1 MYKQWPLGQLPSEL
15 QRPELNQLKD
25 RGYSFGNPTEVV
37 DIFEKK
43 VSDFCGSKFAVAVD
57 CCSNAIFLIL
67 KYINNPQKVKI
78 PYFTYASV
86 PMQILHAGYEF
97 EFVDKKWSGTYKLE
111 PLDVWDF
118 AGRWTKGMY
127 EGGFAALS
135 FQIKKRLPIGRGGMI
150 LCDDYDVP
158 LISYS
163 LAKKC
168 DIIIST
174 LTSIADE
181 CISIEKPVILVDY
194 THNMHGIFSDIYP
207 NQFSSI
213 IAKNNQDLLVKFKNI
228 YESNSFT
235 LSNYKKIFSKV
246 CNKFSFMINSSI
258 SNNIEKH
265 LN

>member
-1 MYKQWPLGQLPSEL
+1 MYKQWPLGQLPPEL

-43 VSDFCGSKFAVAVD
+43 VADFCGSKFAIAVD

-97 EFVDKKWSGTYKLE
+97 EFIEKEWSGIYKLD
-111 PLDVWDF
+111 PLNVWDF

-127 EGGFAALS
+127 EGGYAALS

-150 LCDDYDVP
+150 LCDDYEAYTWFKKACYDGRDLEKNYMEDDIEMLGWHMYMTP
-158 LISYS
+158 EDAARGIILMDNISEINEDSHSYMS
-163 LAKKC
+163 YK
-168 DIIIST
+168 
-174 LTSIADE
+174 
-181 CISIEKPVILVDY
+181 
-194 THNMHGIFSDIYP
+194 
-207 NQFSSI
+207 
-213 IAKNNQDLLVKFKNI
+213 DLRLN
-228 YESNSFT
+228 
-235 LSNYKKIFSKV
+235 KV
-246 CNKFSFMINSSI
+246 FNGV
-258 SNNIEKH
+258 
-265 LN
+265 

>member
-150 LCDDYDVP
+150 LCDDYDAYTWFKRACYDGRNLEKNYMEDDIEMLGWHMYMTP
-158 LISYS
+158 EDAARGIILMDNISEVNDDSHSYMS
-163 LAKKC
+163 YK
-168 DIIIST
+168 
-174 LTSIADE
+174 
-181 CISIEKPVILVDY
+181 
-194 THNMHGIFSDIYP
+194 
-207 NQFSSI
+207 
-213 IAKNNQDLLVKFKNI
+213 DLRLN
-228 YESNSFT
+228 
-235 LSNYKKIFSKV
+235 KIFNGV
-246 CNKFSFMINSSI
+246 
-258 SNNIEKH
+258 
-265 LN
+265 

>member
-1 MYKQWPLGQLPSEL
+1 MYKQWPLGQLPPEL

-43 VSDFCGSKFAVAVD
+43 VADFCGSKFAVAVD

-97 EFVDKKWSGTYKLE
+97 EFIEKEWSGTYKLD

-150 LCDDYDVP
+150 LCDDYESYTWFKKACYDGRDLEKNYMEDDIEMLGWHMYMTP
-158 LISYS
+158 EDAARGIILMDNISEINDDSHSHMSYKD
-163 LAKKC
+163 LRLNK
-168 DIIIST
+168 
-174 LTSIADE
+174 
-181 CISIEKPVILVDY
+181 VF
-194 THNMHGIFSDIYP
+194 NGI
-207 NQFSSI
+207 
-213 IAKNNQDLLVKFKNI
+213 
-228 YESNSFT
+228 
-235 LSNYKKIFSKV
+235 
-246 CNKFSFMINSSI
+246 
-258 SNNIEKH
+258 
-265 LN
+265 

>member
-1 MYKQWPLGQLPSEL
+1 MYKQWPLGQLPPEL

-43 VSDFCGSKFAVAVD
+43 VADFCGSKFAVAVD

-97 EFVDKKWSGTYKLE
+97 EFVEKEWSGIYKLD
-111 PLDVWDF
+111 PLNVWDF

-127 EGGFAALS
+127 EGGYAALS

-150 LCDDYDVP
+150 LCNDYDAYTWFKKACYDGRDLEKNYMEDDIEMLGWHMYMTP
-158 LISYS
+158 EDAARGIILMDNISEVNDDSHSHMSY
-163 LAKKC
+163 K
-168 DIIIST
+168 
-174 LTSIADE
+174 
-181 CISIEKPVILVDY
+181 
-194 THNMHGIFSDIYP
+194 
-207 NQFSSI
+207 
-213 IAKNNQDLLVKFKNI
+213 DLRLN
-228 YESNSFT
+228 
-235 LSNYKKIFSKV
+235 KV
-246 CNKFSFMINSSI
+246 FNGV
-258 SNNIEKH
+258 
-265 LN
+265 

>member
-1 MYKQWPLGQLPSEL
+1 MYKQWPLGQLPPEL

-43 VSDFCGSKFAVAVD
+43 VADFCGSKFAVAVD

-97 EFVDKKWSGTYKLE
+97 EFVDKQWSGTYKLD

-150 LCDDYDVP
+150 LCDDYDAYTWFKKACYDGRDLGKNYMEDDIEMLGWHMYMTP
-158 LISYS
+158 EDAARGIILMDNISEINDDSHSHMSYKD
-163 LAKKC
+163 LRLNK
-168 DIIIST
+168 
-174 LTSIADE
+174 
-181 CISIEKPVILVDY
+181 VF
-194 THNMHGIFSDIYP
+194 NGI
-207 NQFSSI
+207 
-213 IAKNNQDLLVKFKNI
+213 
-228 YESNSFT
+228 
-235 LSNYKKIFSKV
+235 
-246 CNKFSFMINSSI
+246 
-258 SNNIEKH
+258 
-265 LN
+265 

>member
-1 MYKQWPLGQLPSEL
+1 MYKQWPLGQLPPEL

-43 VSDFCGSKFAVAVD
+43 VADFCGSKFAVAVD

-97 EFVDKKWSGTYKLE
+97 EFVDKKWSGTYKLD

-150 LCDDYDVP
+150 LCDDYESYTWFKKACYDGRDLEKNYMEDDIEMLGWHMYMTP
-158 LISYS
+158 EDAARGIILMDNISEINDDSHSHMSYKD
-163 LAKKC
+163 LRLNK
-168 DIIIST
+168 
-174 LTSIADE
+174 
-181 CISIEKPVILVDY
+181 VF
-194 THNMHGIFSDIYP
+194 NGI
-207 NQFSSI
+207 
-213 IAKNNQDLLVKFKNI
+213 
-228 YESNSFT
+228 
-235 LSNYKKIFSKV
+235 
-246 CNKFSFMINSSI
+246 
-258 SNNIEKH
+258 
-265 LN
+265 

>member
-43 VSDFCGSKFAVAVD
+43 VADFCGSKYAVAVD

-97 EFVDKKWSGTYKLE
+97 EFVDKKWSGTYKLD

-150 LCDDYDVP
+150 LCDDYDAYTWFKKACYDGRDLGKNYMEDDIEMLGWHMYMTP
-158 LISYS
+158 EDAARGIILMDNISEINDDSHSHMSYKD
-163 LAKKC
+163 LRLNK
-168 DIIIST
+168 
-174 LTSIADE
+174 
-181 CISIEKPVILVDY
+181 VF
-194 THNMHGIFSDIYP
+194 NGI
-207 NQFSSI
+207 
-213 IAKNNQDLLVKFKNI
+213 
-228 YESNSFT
+228 
-235 LSNYKKIFSKV
+235 
-246 CNKFSFMINSSI
+246 
-258 SNNIEKH
+258 
-265 LN
+265 

>member
-25 RGYSFGNPTEVV
+25 RGYSFGNPTKVV

-43 VSDFCGSKFAVAVD
+43 VADFCGSKFAVAVD

-97 EFVDKKWSGTYKLE
+97 EFIEKEWSGTYKLD

-118 AGRWTKGMY
+118 AGRWVKGMY
-127 EGGFAALS
+127 EGGYAALS

-150 LCDDYDVP
+150 LCDDYEAYTWFKKACYDGRDLEKNYMEDDIEMLGWHMYMTP
-158 LISYS
+158 EDAARGIILMDNISEINDDSHSHMSY
-163 LAKKC
+163 K
-168 DIIIST
+168 
-174 LTSIADE
+174 
-181 CISIEKPVILVDY
+181 
-194 THNMHGIFSDIYP
+194 
-207 NQFSSI
+207 
-213 IAKNNQDLLVKFKNI
+213 DLRLN
-228 YESNSFT
+228 
-235 LSNYKKIFSKV
+235 KIF
-246 CNKFSFMINSSI
+246 NGI
-258 SNNIEKH
+258 
-265 LN
+265 

>member
-43 VSDFCGSKFAVAVD
+43 VADFCGSKFAVAVD

-97 EFVDKKWSGTYKLE
+97 EFIEKEWSGIYKLD

-127 EGGFAALS
+127 EGGYAALS

-150 LCDDYDVP
+150 LCDDYESYTWFKKACYDGRDLEKNYMEDDIEMLGWHMYMTP
-158 LISYS
+158 EDAARGIILMDNISEINDDSHSHMSYKD
-163 LAKKC
+163 LRLNK
-168 DIIIST
+168 
-174 LTSIADE
+174 
-181 CISIEKPVILVDY
+181 VF
-194 THNMHGIFSDIYP
+194 NGI
-207 NQFSSI
+207 
-213 IAKNNQDLLVKFKNI
+213 
-228 YESNSFT
+228 
-235 LSNYKKIFSKV
+235 
-246 CNKFSFMINSSI
+246 
-258 SNNIEKH
+258 
-265 LN
+265 

>member
-1 MYKQWPLGQLPSEL
+1 MYKQWPLGQLPPEL

-43 VSDFCGSKFAVAVD
+43 VADFCGSKFAVAVD

-97 EFVDKKWSGTYKLE
+97 EFIEKEWSGIYKLD

-150 LCDDYDVP
+150 LCDDYESYTWFKKACYDGRDLEKNYMEDDIEMLGWHMYMTP
-158 LISYS
+158 EDAARGIILMDNISEINDDSHSHMSYKD
-163 LAKKC
+163 LRLNK
-168 DIIIST
+168 
-174 LTSIADE
+174 
-181 CISIEKPVILVDY
+181 VF
-194 THNMHGIFSDIYP
+194 NGI
-207 NQFSSI
+207 
-213 IAKNNQDLLVKFKNI
+213 
-228 YESNSFT
+228 
-235 LSNYKKIFSKV
+235 
-246 CNKFSFMINSSI
+246 
-258 SNNIEKH
+258 
-265 LN
+265 

>member
-1 MYKQWPLGQLPSEL
+1 MYKQWPLGQLPPEL

-43 VSDFCGSKFAVAVD
+43 VADFCGSKYAVAVD

-97 EFVDKKWSGTYKLE
+97 EFVDKKWSGTYKLD

-127 EGGFAALS
+127 EGGYAALS

-150 LCDDYDVP
+150 LCDDYESYTWFKKACYDGRDLEKNYMEDDIEMLGWHMYMTP
-158 LISYS
+158 EDAARGIILMDNISEINDDSHSHMSYKD
-163 LAKKC
+163 LRLNK
-168 DIIIST
+168 
-174 LTSIADE
+174 
-181 CISIEKPVILVDY
+181 VF
-194 THNMHGIFSDIYP
+194 NGI
-207 NQFSSI
+207 
-213 IAKNNQDLLVKFKNI
+213 
-228 YESNSFT
+228 
-235 LSNYKKIFSKV
+235 
-246 CNKFSFMINSSI
+246 
-258 SNNIEKH
+258 
-265 LN
+265 

>member
-25 RGYSFGNPTEVV
+25 RGYSFGNPTKVV

-43 VSDFCGSKFAVAVD
+43 VADFCGSKFAVAVD

-97 EFVDKKWSGTYKLE
+97 EFIEKEWSGIYKLD

-150 LCDDYDVP
+150 LCDDYDAYTWFKKACYDGRDLEKNYMEDDIEMLGWHMYMTP
-158 LISYS
+158 EDAARGIILMDNISEINDDSHSYMS
-163 LAKKC
+163 YK
-168 DIIIST
+168 
-174 LTSIADE
+174 
-181 CISIEKPVILVDY
+181 
-194 THNMHGIFSDIYP
+194 
-207 NQFSSI
+207 
-213 IAKNNQDLLVKFKNI
+213 DLRLN
-228 YESNSFT
+228 
-235 LSNYKKIFSKV
+235 KV
-246 CNKFSFMINSSI
+246 FNGV
-258 SNNIEKH
+258 
-265 LN
+265 

>member
-1 MYKQWPLGQLPSEL
+1 MYKQWPLGQLPPEL

-43 VSDFCGSKFAVAVD
+43 VADFCGSKFAVAVD

-97 EFVDKKWSGTYKLE
+97 EFIEKEWSGTYKLD

-127 EGGFAALS
+127 EGGYAALS

-150 LCDDYDVP
+150 LCDDYEAYTWFKKACYDGRDLEKNYMEDDIEMLGWHMYMTP
-158 LISYS
+158 EDAARGIILMDNISEINDDSHSHMSYKD
-163 LAKKC
+163 LRLNK
-168 DIIIST
+168 
-174 LTSIADE
+174 
-181 CISIEKPVILVDY
+181 VF
-194 THNMHGIFSDIYP
+194 NGI
-207 NQFSSI
+207 
-213 IAKNNQDLLVKFKNI
+213 
-228 YESNSFT
+228 
-235 LSNYKKIFSKV
+235 
-246 CNKFSFMINSSI
+246 
-258 SNNIEKH
+258 
-265 LN
+265 

>member
-1 MYKQWPLGQLPSEL
+1 MYKQWPLGQLPPEL

-43 VSDFCGSKFAVAVD
+43 VADFCGSKFAVAVD

-97 EFVDKKWSGTYKLE
+97 EFVEKEWSGIYKLD
-111 PLDVWDF
+111 PLNVWDF

-127 EGGFAALS
+127 EGGYAALS

-150 LCDDYDVP
+150 LCND
-158 LISYS
+158 
-163 LAKKC
+163 
-168 DIIIST
+168 
-174 LTSIADE
+174 
-181 CISIEKPVILVDY
+181 
-194 THNMHGIFSDIYP
+194 
-207 NQFSSI
+207 
-213 IAKNNQDLLVKFKNI
+213 
-228 YESNSFT
+228 YESYTWFKKACYDGRD
-235 LSNYKKIFSKV
+235 LEKNYMEDDIEMLGWHMYMTPEDAARGIILMDNISEINDDSHSHMSYKDLRLNKV
-246 CNKFSFMINSSI
+246 FNGI
-258 SNNIEKH
+258 
-265 LN
+265 

>member
-1 MYKQWPLGQLPSEL
+1 MYKQWPLGQLPPGL

-43 VSDFCGSKFAVAVD
+43 VADFCGSKFAVAVD

-97 EFVDKKWSGTYKLE
+97 EFIEKEWSGIYKLD

-127 EGGFAALS
+127 EGGYAALS

-150 LCDDYDVP
+150 LCDDYEAYTWFKKACYDGRDLEKNYMEDDIEMLGWHMYMTP
-158 LISYS
+158 EDAARGIILMDNISEINDDSHSHMSYKD
-163 LAKKC
+163 LRLNK
-168 DIIIST
+168 
-174 LTSIADE
+174 
-181 CISIEKPVILVDY
+181 VF
-194 THNMHGIFSDIYP
+194 NGI
-207 NQFSSI
+207 
-213 IAKNNQDLLVKFKNI
+213 
-228 YESNSFT
+228 
-235 LSNYKKIFSKV
+235 
-246 CNKFSFMINSSI
+246 
-258 SNNIEKH
+258 
-265 LN
+265 

>member
-1 MYKQWPLGQLPSEL
+1 MYKQWPLGQLPPEL

-43 VSDFCGSKFAVAVD
+43 VADFCGSKFAVAVD

-97 EFVDKKWSGTYKLE
+97 EFVDKKWSGTYKLD

-127 EGGFAALS
+127 EGGYAALS
-135 FQIKKRLPIGRGGMI
+135 FQIKKRLPI
-150 LCDDYDVP
+150 YT
-158 LISYS
+158 
-163 LAKKC
+163 K
-168 DIIIST
+168 T
-174 LTSIADE
+174 
-181 CISIEKPVILVDY
+181 EKSKSQYCAGYYLLLL
-194 THNMHGIFSDIYP
+194 
-207 NQFSSI
+207 
-213 IAKNNQDLLVKFKNI
+213 NNIWTKTFCPK
-228 YESNSFT
+228 
-235 LSNYKKIFSKV
+235 
-246 CNKFSFMINSSI
+246 SI
-258 SNNIEKH
+258 SVNRYQYLGPFKTETEMKAALASVNKE
-265 LN
+265 

>member
-1 MYKQWPLGQLPSEL
+1 MYKQWPLGQLPPEL

-43 VSDFCGSKFAVAVD
+43 VADFCGSKFAVAVD

-97 EFVDKKWSGTYKLE
+97 EFIEKEWSGTYKLD

-150 LCDDYDVP
+150 LCDDYEAYTWFKKACYDGRDLEKNYMEDDIEMLGWHMYMTP
-158 LISYS
+158 EDAARGIILMDNISEINDDSHSHMSY
-163 LAKKC
+163 K
-168 DIIIST
+168 
-174 LTSIADE
+174 
-181 CISIEKPVILVDY
+181 
-194 THNMHGIFSDIYP
+194 
-207 NQFSSI
+207 
-213 IAKNNQDLLVKFKNI
+213 DLRLN
-228 YESNSFT
+228 
-235 LSNYKKIFSKV
+235 KIF
-246 CNKFSFMINSSI
+246 NGI
-258 SNNIEKH
+258 
-265 LN
+265 

>member
-97 EFVDKKWSGTYKLE
+97 EFVDKKWYGTYKLE

-150 LCDDYDVP
+150 LCDDYDAYTWFKRACYDGRNLEKNYMEDDIEMLGWHMYMTP
-158 LISYS
+158 EDAARGIILMDNISEVNDDSHSHMSY
-163 LAKKC
+163 K
-168 DIIIST
+168 
-174 LTSIADE
+174 
-181 CISIEKPVILVDY
+181 
-194 THNMHGIFSDIYP
+194 
-207 NQFSSI
+207 
-213 IAKNNQDLLVKFKNI
+213 DLRLN
-228 YESNSFT
+228 
-235 LSNYKKIFSKV
+235 KIFNGV
-246 CNKFSFMINSSI
+246 
-258 SNNIEKH
+258 
-265 LN
+265 

>member
-15 QRPELNQLKD
+15 QRPELSQLKD

-43 VSDFCGSKFAVAVD
+43 VADFCGSKFAVAVD
-57 CCSNAIFLIL
+57 CCSNSIFLIL

-97 EFVDKKWSGTYKLE
+97 EFIEKEWSGIYKLD

-127 EGGFAALS
+127 GGGFAALS

-150 LCDDYDVP
+150 LCDDYDAYTWFKKASYDGRDLEKNYMEDDIEMLGWHMYMTP
-158 LISYS
+158 EDAARGIILMDNISEINDDSHSHMSYKD
-163 LAKKC
+163 LRLNK
-168 DIIIST
+168 
-174 LTSIADE
+174 
-181 CISIEKPVILVDY
+181 VF
-194 THNMHGIFSDIYP
+194 NGI
-207 NQFSSI
+207 
-213 IAKNNQDLLVKFKNI
+213 
-228 YESNSFT
+228 
-235 LSNYKKIFSKV
+235 
-246 CNKFSFMINSSI
+246 
-258 SNNIEKH
+258 
-265 LN
+265 

>member
-1 MYKQWPLGQLPSEL
+1 MYKQWPLGQLPPEL

-43 VSDFCGSKFAVAVD
+43 VADFCGSKFAVAVD

-97 EFVDKKWSGTYKLE
+97 EFIEKEWSGIYKLD

-127 EGGFAALS
+127 EGGYAALS

-150 LCDDYDVP
+150 LCDDYEAYTWFKKACYDGRDLEKNYMEDDIEMLGWHMYMTP
-158 LISYS
+158 EDAARGIILMDNISEINDDSHSHMSYKD
-163 LAKKC
+163 LRLNK
-168 DIIIST
+168 
-174 LTSIADE
+174 
-181 CISIEKPVILVDY
+181 VF
-194 THNMHGIFSDIYP
+194 NGI
-207 NQFSSI
+207 
-213 IAKNNQDLLVKFKNI
+213 
-228 YESNSFT
+228 
-235 LSNYKKIFSKV
+235 
-246 CNKFSFMINSSI
+246 
-258 SNNIEKH
+258 
-265 LN
+265 

>member
-1 MYKQWPLGQLPSEL
+1 MYKQWPLGQLPPEL

-43 VSDFCGSKFAVAVD
+43 VADFCGSKFVVAVD

-97 EFVDKKWSGTYKLE
+97 EFVDKKWSGTYKLD

-150 LCDDYDVP
+150 LCDDYESYTWFKKACYDGRDLEKNYMEDDIEMLGWHMYMTP
-158 LISYS
+158 EDAARGIILMDNISEINDDSHSHMSYKD
-163 LAKKC
+163 LRLNK
-168 DIIIST
+168 
-174 LTSIADE
+174 
-181 CISIEKPVILVDY
+181 VF
-194 THNMHGIFSDIYP
+194 NGI
-207 NQFSSI
+207 
-213 IAKNNQDLLVKFKNI
+213 
-228 YESNSFT
+228 
-235 LSNYKKIFSKV
+235 
-246 CNKFSFMINSSI
+246 
-258 SNNIEKH
+258 
-265 LN
+265 

>member
-1 MYKQWPLGQLPSEL
+1 MYKQWPLGQLPLEL
-15 QRPELNQLKD
+15 QRPELSQLKD

-43 VSDFCGSKFAVAVD
+43 VADFCGSKFAVAVD

-97 EFVDKKWSGTYKLE
+97 EFIEKEWSGIYKLD

-127 EGGFAALS
+127 EGGYAALS

-150 LCDDYDVP
+150 LCDDYDAYTWFKKACYDGRDLEKNYMEDDIEMLGWHMYMTP
-158 LISYS
+158 EDAARGIILMDNISEINDDSHSHMSYKD
-163 LAKKC
+163 LRLNK
-168 DIIIST
+168 
-174 LTSIADE
+174 
-181 CISIEKPVILVDY
+181 VF
-194 THNMHGIFSDIYP
+194 NGI
-207 NQFSSI
+207 
-213 IAKNNQDLLVKFKNI
+213 
-228 YESNSFT
+228 
-235 LSNYKKIFSKV
+235 
-246 CNKFSFMINSSI
+246 
-258 SNNIEKH
+258 
-265 LN
+265 